1 MVSEVAALAAEKAF
15 NFLKAPVRRIALANC
30 PAPMSRPLEEAF
42 YPRASTIASA
52 ALALVGYDPSDLN
65 HIDREDSF
73 KGPY

>member
-1 MVSEVAALAAEKAF
+1 MSEVAALAAEKAF

-30 PAPMSRPLEEAF
+30 PAPMSKPLEEAF

-52 ALALVGYDPSDLN
+52 AMALVGYDPSDLH
-65 HIDREDSF
+65 HIDREDHF